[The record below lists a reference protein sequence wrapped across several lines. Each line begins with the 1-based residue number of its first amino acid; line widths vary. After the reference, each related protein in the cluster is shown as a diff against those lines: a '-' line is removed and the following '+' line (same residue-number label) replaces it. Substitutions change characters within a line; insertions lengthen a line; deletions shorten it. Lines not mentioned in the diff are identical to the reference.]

1 MWMDV
6 DNIKEGEGILKA
18 SIFSMKQKIKSS
30 IAYGNLEEE
39 GFFFK
44 SRFLYYLL
52 VLYSKILSS
61 EVLIV
66 VFRIPE
72 EPYVGKGDQAAQR

>member
-1 MWMDV
+1 M
-6 DNIKEGEGILKA
+6 EILKR
-18 SIFSMKQKIKSS
+18 K
-30 IAYGNLEEE
+30 
-39 GFFFK
+39 FFFK

-72 EPYVGKGDQAAQR
+72 EAYVGKGDQAAQRRF